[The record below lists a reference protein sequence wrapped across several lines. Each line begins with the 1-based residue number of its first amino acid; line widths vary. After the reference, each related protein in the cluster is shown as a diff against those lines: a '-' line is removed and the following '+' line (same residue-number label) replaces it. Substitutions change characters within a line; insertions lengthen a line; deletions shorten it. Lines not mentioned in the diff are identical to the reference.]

1 MEQKCYTTQLE
12 IKQVCLKEAW
22 HRFTQ
27 ANTTSML
34 QPPMINIFG
43 INNMDH
49 PAFEQI
55 LAGTF
60 QCPEECNMY
69 VHKLIDH

>member
-1 MEQKCYTTQLE
+1 MQLE
-12 IKQVCLKEAW
+12 FKQACLKEARR
-22 HRFTQ
+22 RFTQ

-34 QPPMINIFG
+34 QPPMIDIFG